1 MFTADILMRP
11 NYGLSLFSA
20 LWIGIYFYNNHYCSP
35 ILFVSPNSLHLFRM
49 IAPALFVGGSIM
61 FFGFI
66 QDFRYTYK
74 TAIQT
79 NFQEEPY
86 VPLENVAYEDN
97 TR

>member
-1 MFTADILMRP
+1 MDFLRFRHSGLVCTFTITTIVHR
-11 NYGLSLFSA
+11 
-20 LWIGIYFYNNHYCSP
+20 FYLCPLIPLY
-35 ILFVSPNSLHLFRM
+35 LFRM